1 MFTSAKLK
9 IERAE
14 HHIADL
20 KDRFKTFID
29 THPDTLTVATDSQS
43 TTIKPSQ
50 DLPVALSLIVADA
63 IHNLRTSLDHANWEL
78 RGLDGG
84 KQDKWT
90 KLPVADERVSY
101 EGICEGIKTPMNDL
115 PEFFKGLEIFK
126 LGQGRLIWAL
136 HNLDVIDKH
145 IILSVA
151 AQRISQPVFTIT
163 PERGG
168 QINVF
173 GGTFDM
179 GKGSTMFK
187 IGGSADVQMY
197 QNSNTTV
204 DIVFG
209 NVEGFEFKPVIPTLV
224 HLTDAVK
231 DVLAQFEVLDE
242 SWRNN
247 TT

>member
-20 KDRFKTFID
+20 KDRFKAFID
-29 THPDTLTVATDSQS
+29 SHPDTLTVTIDSDS

-50 DLPVALSLIVADA
+50 DLPVALSLIAADA
-63 IHNLRTSLDHANWEL
+63 IHNLRTSLDHATWEL

-84 KQDKWT
+84 KQDRWT

-101 EGICEGIKTPMNDL
+101 EGLCKGIETPLGDL

-126 LGQGRLIWAL
+126 LGKGGMIWAL

-151 AQRISQPVFTIT
+151 SQRISQPSFTIT

-173 GGTFDM
+173 GGTFDL
-179 GKGSTMFK
+179 GEGATMFK
-187 IGGSADVQMY
+187 IGGPSDVKMY
-197 QNSNTTV
+197 QNSNTSV
-204 DIVFG
+204 DVVFG
-209 NVEGFEFKPVIPTLV
+209 NVDGFEFKPVIPTLV
-224 HLTDAVK
+224 HLRDAVN
-231 DVLAQFEVLDE
+231 DVITQFEALVA
-242 SWRNN
+242 SRQAIGA
-247 TT
+247 

>member
-9 IERAE
+9 VERAE

-20 KDRFKTFID
+20 ESRFKDFID
-29 THPDTLTVATDSQS
+29 SHPDALTVAVNSES

-50 DLPVALSLIVADA
+50 DLPVELSLIAADA
-63 IHNLRTSLDHANWEL
+63 VHNLRTSLDHATWEL

-84 KQDKWT
+84 KQNRWT
-90 KLPVADERVSY
+90 KLPVADERVDY
-101 EGICEGIKTPMNDL
+101 EGLCKGIKTPTNDL

-126 LGQGRLIWAL
+126 MGKGKLIWAL

-151 AQRISQPVFTIT
+151 AQRISQPSFTIT

-173 GGTFDM
+173 GGTFDL
-179 GKGSTMFK
+179 GEGATMFK
-187 IGGSADVQMY
+187 IGGASDVKMY
-197 QNSNTTV
+197 QNANTSV

-209 NVEGFEFKPVIPTLV
+209 NVDGFQFKPVIPTLV
-224 HLTDAVK
+224 HLRDAVN
-231 DVLAQFEVLDE
+231 DVIGQFEALA
-242 SWRNN
+242 SSRKK
-247 TT
+247 